1 MIYLLTI
8 FVGAVVG
15 GLISFVANKFVTEI
29 DEQVSVSQNK
39 LVGSGCVAGAFLAV
53 FCFHVSQVGIC

>member
-29 DEQVSVSQNK
+29 DEQVLVSQIK
-39 LVGSGCVAGAFLAV
+39 LVSLGCVSGAYLSVYLFSR
-53 FCFHVSQVGIC
+53 F

>member
-15 GLISFVANKFVTEI
+15 GLICFVANKFVIEI
-29 DEQVSVSQNK
+29 DEQVLVSQIK
-39 LVGSGCVAGAFLAV
+39 VVSLGCVSGACCHRWSGEDL
-53 FCFHVSQVGIC
+53 SLYI